1 MEPPCNGRDVPVTTS
16 EDAGRWPRSPVC
28 GVGVA
33 TDRRRVQQL
42 GWGPEVG
49 ESMADKPVEVDGEL
63 SEEEFEVDP
72 SAEDVEIAAV
82 ETTENADVDTQDP
95 EAREATD
102 DA

>member
-1 MEPPCNGRDVPVTTS
+1 
-16 EDAGRWPRSPVC
+16 
-28 GVGVA
+28 
-33 TDRRRVQQL
+33 
-42 GWGPEVG
+42 
-49 ESMADKPVEVDGEL
+49 MADKPVEVNGEL

-72 SAEDVEIAAV
+72 SAEDVESAAV